1 MIGIIKKAKE
11 REREKY
17 KKELGKFYKKNGW
30 RYWSP
35 LAILAR
41 LFEESGEFARLV
53 NHLYGE
59 KKKKDT
65 EKEQELEEEMGDII
79 YTLICFANSNG
90 INLDKAIRSSFDKMT
105 TRDKNRFGKNAKNK

>member
-1 MIGIIKKAKE
+1 M
-11 REREKY
+11 EKY
-17 KKELGKFYKKNGW
+17 QKELDEFYKKNGW

-35 LAILAR
+35 FAILAR
-41 LFEESGEFARLV
+41 LFEEGGEFARLV

-65 EKEQELEEEMGDII
+65 EKAQEMGEEIGDII
-79 YTLICFANSNG
+79 FTLICFANSNG

-105 TRDKNRFGKNAKNK
+105 DRDKDRFGKDDRK